1 MKPIL
6 AIIAEDTYVFSI
18 PSSRSTVPIKQN
30 EIVLVLK
37 KYYATPGTYGIVI
50 LTSDGRYGAVKHLSM
65 NYYSTILKEIW

>member
-6 AIIAEDTYVFSI
+6 VRIAEETYVFSTPI
-18 PSSRSTVPIKQN
+18 NRRTIPIKQN

-37 KYYATPGTYGIVI
+37 KYYMSTGTYGIDI
-50 LTSDGRYGAVKHLSM
+50 LTQDGIYGTAKHLSM

>member
-50 LTSDGRYGAVKHLSM
+50 LTSD
-65 NYYSTILKEIW
+65 